1 MQPLQ
6 FQRQWYF
13 LLDTLSSGNYCK
25 RVIAF
30 IEAGWQ
36 FIDLP
41 CFQEKK
47 SIRPTFSAERIFGGA
62 LLAMCSNDF
71 ICFYDWAEC
80 RLIRRIDV
88 NVKVSNKLSLKG
100 LTQMLH
106 NHLSTSAEV
115 IDCCFLAIQN
125 LYWADSGDLVSIASD
140 TSFYILKYN
149 VRMLSPLML
158 SYPVVWMWGKQVQKT
173 VRFANLN
180 CGQFFFYP
188 FLFSFFFWMYFFP
201 ILSPH
206 PKDPYIHVSPF

>member
-115 IDCCFLAIQN
+115 IDCCCWLFRISIGLIVVIWSQLPAIHP
-125 LYWADSGDLVSIASD
+125 S
-140 TSFYILKYN
+140 TSSN
-149 VRMLSPLML
+149 TM
-158 SYPVVWMWGKQVQKT
+158 
-173 VRFANLN
+173 
-180 CGQFFFYP
+180 
-188 FLFSFFFWMYFFP
+188 
-201 ILSPH
+201 
-206 PKDPYIHVSPF
+206 